1 MSPSFS
7 LGCTSMSGLL
17 PGVRAKE
24 VIKALEQAGFE
35 FQRQTGGHVSLRNSE
50 TQRTTVVPVH
60 SQELPRW
67 LLKKIIKDAGLS
79 EDEFREL
86 L

>member
-1 MSPSFS
+1 
-7 LGCTSMSGLL
+7 MSGRL

-24 VIKALEQAGFE
+24 LIKALEKAGFE
-35 FQRQTGGHVSLRNSE
+35 FQRQSGGHVSLRHPD
-50 TQRTTVVPVH
+50 TRRTTVVPVH
-60 SQELPRW
+60 SRELPRW

-79 EDEFREL
+79 EQEFRGL

>member
-1 MSPSFS
+1 MA
-7 LGCTSMSGLL
+7 GRL

-24 VIKALEQAGFE
+24 LIGALEKAGFE
-35 FQRQTGGHVSLRNSE
+35 FQRQSGGHMSLRHPD
-50 TQRTTVVPVH
+50 TARTVTVPIH
-60 SQELPRW
+60 SRELPRW

-79 EDEFREL
+79 EDGFRKL

>member
-1 MSPSFS
+1 
-7 LGCTSMSGLL
+7 MSGRL

-24 VIKALEQAGFE
+24 IIRALEQAGFE
-35 FQRQTGGHVSLRNSE
+35 FQRQTGGHVSLRHPD
-50 TQRTTVVPVH
+50 TGRTTVVPVH
-60 SQELPRW
+60 SRELPRW

-79 EDEFREL
+79 ENEFREL

>member
-1 MSPSFS
+1 MF
-7 LGCTSMSGLL
+7 
-17 PGVRAKE
+17 E
-24 VIKALEQAGFE
+24 VGSKFDADSHPDTA
-35 FQRQTGGHVSLRNSE
+35 
-50 TQRTTVVPVH
+50 RTVTVPVH
-60 SQELPRW
+60 SRELPRW

>member
-1 MSPSFS
+1 
-7 LGCTSMSGLL
+7 MSGRL

-24 VIKALEQAGFE
+24 LINALEKAGFE
-35 FQRQTGGHVSLRNSE
+35 FQRQTGGHVSLRHPD
-50 TQRTTVVPVH
+50 TKRTTMVPVH
-60 SQELPRW
+60 SRELPRW

-79 EDEFREL
+79 EEEFRKL

>member
-1 MSPSFS
+1 
-7 LGCTSMSGLL
+7 MSGRL

-24 VIKALEQAGFE
+24 VIKALERAGFE
-35 FQRQTGGHVSLRNSE
+35 FQRQTGGHVSLRHPE
-50 TQRTTVVPVH
+50 TERTTVVPVH
-60 SQELPRW
+60 SRELPRW

-79 EDEFREL
+79 ENEFREL

>member
-1 MSPSFS
+1 
-7 LGCTSMSGLL
+7 MSGRL

-24 VIKALEQAGFE
+24 IIRALEKAGFE
-35 FQRQTGGHVSLRNSE
+35 IQRQSGGHVSMRHPD
-50 TQRTTVVPVH
+50 TRRTTVVPVH
-60 SQELPRW
+60 SRELPRW

-79 EDEFREL
+79 EEEFRKL

>member
-1 MSPSFS
+1 
-7 LGCTSMSGLL
+7 MSGRL

-24 VIKALEQAGFE
+24 LIKALEKAGFE
-35 FQRQTGGHVSLRNSE
+35 FQRQKGGHVSLRNPQTE
-50 TQRTTVVPVH
+50 RTTVVPVH
-60 SQELPRW
+60 TSEFPRW

-79 EDEFREL
+79 EDKFREL